1 MSSAPRTEPMTAEMV
16 SEFVYKHST
25 GTDIGR
31 FLAGLKDQKKIWGQR
46 VAGLGVAVPPVG
58 YSEADG
64 SPAGEWVEV
73 QPRGTVTAIARVF
86 RPIAELHPSDLPFA
100 YILVR
105 LEGADTALAHIVVD
119 DLDRLFIGSR
129 VEAVWKPDEER
140 IGSIRDI
147 AHFRVIG

>member
-1 MSSAPRTEPMTAEMV
+1 M
-16 SEFVYKHST
+16 
-25 GTDIGR
+25 
-31 FLAGLKDQKKIWGQR
+31 
-46 VAGLGVAVPPVG
+46 
-58 YSEADG
+58 
-64 SPAGEWVEV
+64 

-105 LEGADTALAHIVVD
+105 LEGAATALAHIVVD